1 MANNVNAFVPEYYS
15 QKLLRE
21 SKEMTD
27 FKNNMTNNDWEGEI
41 KSAGDTVHISTPDL
55 SSITIGEGVVPDTSN
70 VYPKQLTLTIDK
82 SKSFQFK
89 FNDIEQAQSQFNM
102 MDGYM
107 SSANELM
114 MIEVN
119 KELEE
124 AVLKDA
130 EIPQIGYGSGAAASV
145 SGSNALTFNAATVN
159 TVFNRL
165 KRTLQEN
172 KALSPSGFYTF
183 KGNKEQSLQ
192 LAPVV
197 TISPAL
203 FEELVNSTVLTH
215 PTVQGDDILYK
226 GVVGQIAGMK
236 IFVDTLLSN
245 ISANDGTKYYVAN
258 EDARQYVVIAGTKM
272 GITFAEQ
279 YNKVEKL
286 RDPQTFADIGRALYL
301 YGYKVTNPKSLVK
314 GTIKYSA

>member
-1 MANNVNAFVPEYYS
+1 MANNINAFVPEFYS
-15 QKLLRE
+15 QKLLKE

-27 FKNNMTNNDWEGEI
+27 FKNNMTNSDWEGEI

-55 SSITIGEGVVPDTSN
+55 SNIVIGEGVVPDTTS
-70 VYPKQLTLTIDK
+70 VYPKSITLTIDK

-102 MDGYM
+102 MEGYM
-107 SSANELM
+107 SAANELM

-124 AVLKDA
+124 AVLADA
-130 EIPQIGYGSGAAASV
+130 NVPQIGYGVSADTDSAAY
-145 SGSNALTFNAATVN
+145 TFNASTINQA
-159 TVFNRL
+159 FNRL
-165 KRTLQEN
+165 KRTLQDN
-172 KALSPSGFYTF
+172 KALSPAGFYTF
-183 KGNKEQSLQ
+183 KGNKEQALQ
-192 LAPVV
+192 LAPIV

-236 IFVDTLLSN
+236 VFVDTILST
-245 ISANDGTKYYVAN
+245 ISGNDGTKYYVADEAN
-258 EDARQYVVIAGTKM
+258 RQYVVIAGTKM

-301 YGYKVTNPKSLVK
+301 YGYKITNPKSLVK
-314 GTIKYSA
+314 GVLKFSS

>member
-1 MANNVNAFVPEYYS
+1 MANNINAFVPEIYS
-15 QKLLRE
+15 QKLLKE

-27 FKNNMTNNDWEGEI
+27 FKNNMTNSDWEGEI
-41 KSAGDTVHISTPDL
+41 KSAGDTVHICTPDL
-55 SSITIGEGVVPDTSN
+55 SNITIGEGVVPDTCD
-70 VYPKQLTLTIDK
+70 VYPKSMTLTIDK

-102 MDGYM
+102 MEGYM

-119 KELEE
+119 RELEV
-124 AVLKDA
+124 AVLNDA
-130 EIPQIGYGSGAAASV
+130 DVPNVGNTATPFAV
-145 SGSNALTFNAATVN
+145 SSATIN
-159 TVFNRL
+159 TAFNRI
-165 KRTLQEN
+165 KRTLMDN

-183 KGNKEQSLQ
+183 KGNKEQALQ
-192 LAPVV
+192 LAPII

-203 FEELVNSTVLTH
+203 FEELVNCTVLTH
-215 PTVQGDDILYK
+215 PTVQGDDVLYK
-226 GVVGQIAGMK
+226 GIVGQIAGMK
-236 IFVDTLLSN
+236 IFVDTLLSG
-245 ISANDGTKYYVAN
+245 ITSADNATYYADEVNAKYVA
-258 EDARQYVVIAGTKM
+258 IAGTKM

-301 YGYKVTNPKSLVK
+301 YGYKITNPKSLVK
-314 GTIKYSA
+314 AVISVSNS

>member
-1 MANNVNAFVPEYYS
+1 MANNVNAFVPEIYS
-15 QKLLRE
+15 QKLLKE

-27 FKNNMTNNDWEGEI
+27 FKNNMTNSDWEGEI
-41 KSAGDTVHISTPDL
+41 KSAGDTVHICTPDL
-55 SSITIGEGVVPDTSN
+55 SNIKIGEGVVPDT
-70 VYPKQLTLTIDK
+70 VDVFPKSLTLTIDK

-102 MDGYM
+102 MEGYM

-119 KELEE
+119 RELEV
-124 AVLKDA
+124 AVLNDA
-130 EIPQIGYGSGAAASV
+130 DVPNVGTTATPFAATSA
-145 SGSNALTFNAATVN
+145 TINAA
-159 TVFNRL
+159 FNRI
-165 KRTLQEN
+165 KRVLQEN
-172 KALSPSGFYTF
+172 KALSPAGFYTF
-183 KGNKEQSLQ
+183 KGNKEQALQ
-192 LAPVV
+192 LAPIV

-215 PTVQGDDILYK
+215 PTAQGDDILYK

-236 IFVDTLLSN
+236 IFVDTLLSG
-245 ISANDGTKYYVAN
+245 ITSADDATYYADEENKKYVA
-258 EDARQYVVIAGTKM
+258 IAGTKM

-301 YGYKVTNPKSLVK
+301 YGYKITNPKSLVK
-314 GTIKYSA
+314 AIIGLS

>member
-1 MANNVNAFVPEYYS
+1 MGNTVSAFVPEFYS
-15 QKLLRE
+15 KKLLKE

-27 FKNNMTNNDWEGEI
+27 FKNNMCNNDWEGEI
-41 KSAGDTVHISTPDL
+41 KSAGDTVRISTPDL
-55 SSITIGEGVVPDTSN
+55 SMITIGEGIVPDTSN
-70 VYPKQLTLTIDK
+70 VFPKQLTLTIDK

-124 AVLKDA
+124 AVLA
-130 EIPQIGYGSGAAASV
+130 NSEVTSIGTVAAPKTFGSTGDIV
-145 SGSNALTFNAATVN
+145 K
-159 TVFNRL
+159 VFNNI
-165 KRTLQEN
+165 KRKLQEN

-183 KGNKEQSLQ
+183 KGNQEQALQ

-203 FEELVNSTVLTH
+203 FEELVNSDKLTH

-226 GVVGQIAGMK
+226 GIVGQIAGMK
-236 IFVDTLLSN
+236 IFVDTLFSGLDVTDDA
-245 ISANDGTKYYVAN
+245 SAAYTAAEAD
-258 EDARQYVVIAGTKM
+258 RQYVVIAGTKM

-286 RDPQTFADIGRALYL
+286 RDPQSFADIGRALYL
-301 YGYKVTNPKSLVK
+301 YGYKITNPKSLVK
-314 GTIKYSA
+314 GVIKYSAS

>member
-1 MANNVNAFVPEYYS
+1 MPNNVNAFIPEYYS
-15 QKLLRE
+15 QKLLKE

-41 KSAGDTVHISTPDL
+41 KSAGDTVHIVTPDL
-55 SSITIGEGVVPDTSN
+55 TNIVIGEGVVPETND
-70 VYPKQLTLTIDK
+70 VYPKSLTLTIDK

-102 MDGYM
+102 LEGYM
-107 SSANELM
+107 SASNERM

-119 KELEE
+119 KELEL
-124 AVLKDA
+124 AVLDEA
-130 EIPQIGYGSGAAASV
+130 QVPAVGNAGAPFQATSATIV
-145 SGSNALTFNAATVN
+145 SF
-159 TVFNRL
+159 FNRL
-165 KRTLQEN
+165 KKTLMAN
-172 KALSPSGFYTF
+172 KALSPAGFYTF
-183 KGNKEQSLQ
+183 KGNKEQALQ
-192 LAPVV
+192 LAPIV
-197 TISPAL
+197 TIGTGL
-203 FEELVNSTVLTH
+203 FEELVNSTQLTH

-236 IFVDTLLSN
+236 IFVDTLLDTIEN
-245 ISANDGTKYYVAN
+245 EAGTFSADEAERSYVA
-258 EDARQYVVIAGTKM
+258 IAGTKM

-301 YGYKVTNPKSLVK
+301 YGFKITNPKSLVK
-314 GTIKYSA
+314 GQVKVA

>member
-1 MANNVNAFVPEYYS
+1 MPNNVNAFIPEYYS
-15 QKLLRE
+15 QKLLKE

-41 KSAGDTVHISTPDL
+41 KSAGDTVHIVTPDL
-55 SSITIGEGVVPDTSN
+55 TNIVIGEGVVPETND
-70 VYPKQLTLTIDK
+70 VYPKSLTLTIDK

-102 MDGYM
+102 LEGYM
-107 SSANELM
+107 SASNERM

-119 KELEE
+119 KELEL
-124 AVLKDA
+124 AVLDEA
-130 EIPQIGYGSGAAASV
+130 QVPEVGNAGAPFQATSATIV
-145 SGSNALTFNAATVN
+145 SF
-159 TVFNRL
+159 FNRL
-165 KRTLQEN
+165 KKTLMAN
-172 KALSPSGFYTF
+172 KALSPAGFYTF
-183 KGNKEQSLQ
+183 KGNKEQALQ
-192 LAPVV
+192 LAPIV
-197 TISPAL
+197 TIGTGL
-203 FEELVNSTVLTH
+203 FEELVNSTQLTH

-236 IFVDTLLSN
+236 IFVDTLLDTITN
-245 ISANDGTKYYVAN
+245 EDGTFSADEAQRSYVA
-258 EDARQYVVIAGTKM
+258 IAGTRM

-301 YGYKVTNPKSLVK
+301 YGFKITNPKSLVK
-314 GTIKYSA
+314 GQVKVA

>member
-1 MANNVNAFVPEYYS
+1 MANNIGAFVPEFYS
-15 QKLLRE
+15 KKLLKE

-41 KSAGDTVHISTPDL
+41 KSAGDTVRISTPDL
-55 SSITIGEGVVPDTSN
+55 SMITIGEGVVPDTSN
-70 VYPKQLTLTIDK
+70 VYPTQITLTIDK

-114 MIEVN
+114 MVEVN

-124 AVLKDA
+124 AVLGDSRV
-130 EIPQIGYGSGAAASV
+130 PTIGTVASPFAFGS
-145 SGSNALTFNAATVN
+145 SGDITKAFNKI
-159 TVFNRL
+159 
-165 KRTLQEN
+165 KRKLQEN
-172 KALSPSGFYTF
+172 KALSPAGFYTF
-183 KGNKEQSLQ
+183 KGNQEQALQ

-197 TISPAL
+197 TISPGL
-203 FEELVNSTVLTH
+203 FEELVNSSLLTH

-236 IFVDTLLSN
+236 IFVDTLLSSLN
-245 ISANDGTKYYVAN
+245 VTDDASAAYTAN
-258 EDARQYVVIAGTKM
+258 ESGTNRQYVVIAGTKM

-286 RDPQTFADIGRALYL
+286 RDPQSFADIGRALYL
-301 YGYKVTNPKSLVK
+301 YGYKITNPKSLVK
-314 GTIKYSA
+314 GVIAYSAS

>member
-1 MANNVNAFVPEYYS
+1 MANNINAFVPEIYS
-15 QKLLRE
+15 QKLLKE

-27 FKNNMTNNDWEGEI
+27 FKNNMTNSDWEGEI
-41 KSAGDTVHISTPDL
+41 KSAGDTVHICTPDL
-55 SSITIGEGVVPDTSN
+55 SNIKIGEGVVPDT
-70 VYPKQLTLTIDK
+70 VDVFPKSLTLTIDK

-102 MDGYM
+102 MEGYM

-119 KELEE
+119 RELEV
-124 AVLKDA
+124 AVLNDA
-130 EIPQIGYGSGAAASV
+130 DVPNVGTTASPFPAT
-145 SGSNALTFNAATVN
+145 SANINAA
-159 TVFNRL
+159 FNRI
-165 KRTLQEN
+165 KRVLQEN
-172 KALSPSGFYTF
+172 KALSPAGFYTF
-183 KGNKEQSLQ
+183 KGNKEQALQ
-192 LAPVV
+192 LAPIV

-215 PTVQGDDILYK
+215 PTAQGDDILYK

-236 IFVDTLLSN
+236 IFVDTLLSG
-245 ISANDGTKYYVAN
+245 ITSADDATYYADEANKKYVA
-258 EDARQYVVIAGTKM
+258 IAGTKM

-301 YGYKVTNPKSLVK
+301 YGYKITNPKSLVK
-314 GTIKYSA
+314 AIIGLS

>member
-1 MANNVNAFVPEYYS
+1 MANNVSAFVPEFYS
-15 QKLLRE
+15 KKLLKE

-41 KSAGDTVHISTPDL
+41 KSAGDTVRISTPDL
-55 SSITIGEGVVPDTSN
+55 SMITIGEGVVPDTSN

-124 AVLKDA
+124 EVLKNA
-130 EIPQIGYGSGAAASV
+130 EVPYIGYGT
-145 SGSNALTFNAATVN
+145 GSSNPFQATPATINAA
-159 TVFNRL
+159 FNRI
-165 KRTLQEN
+165 KKTLQEN
-172 KALSPSGFYTF
+172 KALSPAGFYTF
-183 KGNKEQSLQ
+183 KGNQEQSLQ

-197 TISPAL
+197 TISPGL
-203 FEELVNSTVLTH
+203 FEELVNSSLLTH

-226 GVVGQIAGMK
+226 GIVGQIAGMK
-236 IFVDTLLSN
+236 IFVDTLLST
-245 ISANDGTKYYVAN
+245 ISATDGTHAFTAT
-258 EDARQYVVIAGTKM
+258 EASREYVVIAGTKM

-286 RDPQTFADIGRALYL
+286 RDPQSFADIGRALYL
-301 YGYKVTNPKSLVK
+301 YVYKITNPKSLVK
-314 GTIKYSA
+314 GVIKVSAG

>member
-1 MANNVNAFVPEYYS
+1 MPNNVNAFIPEYYS
-15 QKLLRE
+15 QKLLKE

-41 KSAGDTVHISTPDL
+41 KSAGDTVHIVTPDL
-55 SSITIGEGVVPDTSN
+55 TNIVIGEGVVPETND
-70 VYPKQLTLTIDK
+70 VYPKSLTLTIDK

-102 MDGYM
+102 LEGYM
-107 SSANELM
+107 SASNERM

-119 KELEE
+119 KELEL
-124 AVLKDA
+124 AVLDEA
-130 EIPQIGYGSGAAASV
+130 QVPAVGNAGAPFQATSATIV
-145 SGSNALTFNAATVN
+145 SF
-159 TVFNRL
+159 FNRL
-165 KRTLQEN
+165 KKTLMAN
-172 KALSPSGFYTF
+172 KALSPAGFYTF
-183 KGNKEQSLQ
+183 KGNKEQALQ
-192 LAPVV
+192 LAPIV
-197 TISPAL
+197 TIGTGL
-203 FEELVNSTVLTH
+203 FEELVNSTQLTH

-236 IFVDTLLSN
+236 IFVDTLLDTITN
-245 ISANDGTKYYVAN
+245 EAGTFSADEAERSYVA
-258 EDARQYVVIAGTKM
+258 IAGTKM

-301 YGYKVTNPKSLVK
+301 YGFKITNPKSLVK
-314 GTIKYSA
+314 GQVKVA

>member
-1 MANNVNAFVPEYYS
+1 MPNNVNAFIPEYYS
-15 QKLLRE
+15 QKLLKE

-41 KSAGDTVHISTPDL
+41 KSAGDTVHIVTPDL
-55 SSITIGEGVVPDTSN
+55 TNIVIGEGVVPETND
-70 VYPKQLTLTIDK
+70 VYPKSLTLTIDK

-102 MDGYM
+102 LEGYM
-107 SSANELM
+107 SASNERM

-119 KELEE
+119 KELEL
-124 AVLKDA
+124 AVLDEA
-130 EIPQIGYGSGAAASV
+130 QVPAVGNAGAPFEATSATIV
-145 SGSNALTFNAATVN
+145 SF
-159 TVFNRL
+159 FNRL
-165 KRTLQEN
+165 KKTLMAN
-172 KALSPSGFYTF
+172 KALSPAGFYTF
-183 KGNKEQSLQ
+183 KGNKEQALQ
-192 LAPVV
+192 LAPIV
-197 TISPAL
+197 TIGTGL
-203 FEELVNSTVLTH
+203 FEELVNSTQLTH

-236 IFVDTLLSN
+236 IFVDTLLDTITN
-245 ISANDGTKYYVAN
+245 EDGTFSADEAQRSYVA
-258 EDARQYVVIAGTKM
+258 IAGTKM

-301 YGYKVTNPKSLVK
+301 YGFKITNPKSLVK
-314 GTIKYSA
+314 GQVKVA

>member
-1 MANNVNAFVPEYYS
+1 MANNVNAFVPEIYS
-15 QKLLRE
+15 QKLLKE

-41 KSAGDTVHISTPDL
+41 KSAGDTVHICTPDL
-55 SSITIGEGVVPDTSN
+55 SNITIGEGVVPETCD
-70 VYPKQLTLTIDK
+70 VYPKSLTLTIDK

-102 MDGYM
+102 MEGYM

-119 KELEE
+119 RELEL
-124 AVLKDA
+124 AVLNDA
-130 EIPQIGYGSGAAASV
+130 NVPNVGTTAAP
-145 SGSNALTFNAATVN
+145 FAATSATIN
-159 TVFNRL
+159 KAFNRI
-165 KRTLQEN
+165 KRILQEN
-172 KALSPSGFYTF
+172 KALSPAGFYTF
-183 KGNKEQSLQ
+183 KGNKEQALQ

-203 FEELVNSTVLTH
+203 FEELVGSTALTH
-215 PTVQGDDILYK
+215 PTVQGDDVLYK

-236 IFVDTLLSN
+236 IFVDTLLSGITSSDN
-245 ISANDGTKYYVAN
+245 ATYYADEENKKYVA
-258 EDARQYVVIAGTKM
+258 IAGTRM

-301 YGYKVTNPKSLVK
+301 YGYKITNPKSLVK
-314 GTIKYSA
+314 AVIGLS

>member
-1 MANNVNAFVPEYYS
+1 MANNVNAFVPEFYS
-15 QKLLRE
+15 KKLLKE

-27 FKNNMTNNDWEGEI
+27 FKNNMTNSDWEGEI
-41 KSAGDTVHISTPDL
+41 KSAGDTVRISTPDL
-55 SSITIGEGVVPDTSN
+55 SMITIGEGVVPDTSN
-70 VYPKQLTLTIDK
+70 VYPNQMTLTIDK

-102 MDGYM
+102 LEGYM
-107 SSANELM
+107 SAANEKM
-114 MIEVN
+114 MVDVN
-119 KELEE
+119 RELEL
-124 AVLKDA
+124 AVLADTNV
-130 EIPQIGYGSGAAASV
+130 SSV
-145 SGSNALTFNAATVN
+145 GGTTPFAATSATIN
-159 TVFNRL
+159 TFFNKI
-165 KRTLQEN
+165 KRTLMGN

-183 KGNKEQSLQ
+183 KGNQEQTLQ

-197 TISPAL
+197 TIGAGL
-203 FEELVNSTVLTH
+203 FEQLVNSTTLTH

-236 IFVDTLLSN
+236 IFVDTLLDG
-245 ISANDGTKYYVAN
+245 ISSTDNSTYYADEDSKQYVA
-258 EDARQYVVIAGTKM
+258 IAGTKM

-301 YGYKVTNPKSLVK
+301 YGYKITNPKSLVK
-314 GTIKYSA
+314 AVVKVS

>member
-1 MANNVNAFVPEYYS
+1 MANNVSAFVPEFYS
-15 QKLLRE
+15 KKLLKE

-27 FKNNMTNNDWEGEI
+27 FKNNMCNNDWEGEI
-41 KSAGDTVHISTPDL
+41 KSAGDTVRISTPDL
-55 SSITIGEGVVPDTSN
+55 SMITIGEGIVPDTSN

-124 AVLKDA
+124 EVLKNT
-130 EIPQIGYGSGAAASV
+130 EVPYIGYGTGTTNPFQVTGATINSA
-145 SGSNALTFNAATVN
+145 
-159 TVFNRL
+159 FNRI
-165 KRTLQEN
+165 KKTLQEN
-172 KALSPSGFYTF
+172 KALSPAGFYTF
-183 KGNKEQSLQ
+183 KGNQEQALQ

-197 TISPAL
+197 TISPGL
-203 FEELVNSTVLTH
+203 FEELVNSSLLTH

-236 IFVDTLLSN
+236 IFVDTLLST
-245 ISANDGTKYYVAN
+245 ISATDGTHAFTAT
-258 EDARQYVVIAGTKM
+258 EASREYVVIAGTKM

-286 RDPQTFADIGRALYL
+286 RDPQSFADIGRALYL
-301 YGYKVTNPKSLVK
+301 YGYKITNPKSLCK
-314 GTIKYSA
+314 GVIHVGE

>member
-1 MANNVNAFVPEYYS
+1 MANNVNAFVPEIYS
-15 QKLLRE
+15 QKLLKE

-41 KSAGDTVHISTPDL
+41 KSAGDTVHICTPDL
-55 SSITIGEGVVPDTSN
+55 SNITIGEGVVPNTCD
-70 VYPKQLTLTIDK
+70 VYPKSMTLTIDK

-102 MDGYM
+102 MEGYM

-119 KELEE
+119 RELEV
-124 AVLKDA
+124 AVLNDA
-130 EIPQIGYGSGAAASV
+130 DVPNVGTTASPFAV
-145 SGSNALTFNAATVN
+145 SSATIN
-159 TVFNRL
+159 TAFNRI
-165 KRTLQEN
+165 KRVLQGN

-183 KGNKEQSLQ
+183 KGNKEQALQ
-192 LAPVV
+192 LAPIV

-236 IFVDTLLSN
+236 IFVDTLLAG
-245 ISANDGTKYYVAN
+245 ITSADAAAHYAD
-258 EDARQYVVIAGTKM
+258 EDNRKYVVIAGTKM

-301 YGYKVTNPKSLVK
+301 YGYKITNPKSLVK
-314 GTIKYSA
+314 AIIGLS